1 LECADAQWLIQF
13 CIYIFSFFKFYVM
26 YQLWCS
32 SSNCK
37 VWRSANGWYAYVVN
51 GVLVGKVRY
60 PAPGSKRWLAMLP

>member
-1 LECADAQWLIQF
+1 
-13 CIYIFSFFKFYVM
+13 M

-32 SSNCK
+32 STSCQ

-51 GVLVGKVRY
+51 GVLMGKVRY

>member
-1 LECADAQWLIQF
+1 MADTVL
-13 CIYIFSFFKFYVM
+13 YLYFSFLKFYVM

-32 SSNCK
+32 STNCK

-60 PAPGSKRWLAMLP
+60 PPPGSKRWLAMLP